1 MIGLYIFLGIL
12 AVIIIWQLAV
22 WAWEIRYKNRQCSA
36 AVEFSRK
43 QHKPLLVAGGPYG
56 GRPWRRRLKMPAH
69 IMGDVS
75 IDINS
80 GAVEGHPNGIVATVT
95 KLPFPDKT
103 FGAALASHLLE
114 HLYNIDEAKQAL
126 AELSRVAE
134 AVYIAYPTR
143 QSIGGWLIPDHR
155 LWVWQKGD
163 TVYLKQRR
171 GERRSPVEYY
181 KLDYSNYGK

>member
-1 MIGLYIFLGIL
+1 
-12 AVIIIWQLAV
+12 
-22 WAWEIRYKNRQCSA
+22 
-36 AVEFSRK
+36 
-43 QHKPLLVAGGPYG
+43 
-56 GRPWRRRLKMPAH
+56 
-69 IMGDVS
+69 MGDVS